1 MTFSANMAES
11 TTSLSRPENA
21 LSYLIRQ
28 GLGWSLVA
36 LIWWAAAHGVDNV
49 GFDLRFLAWDL
60 YICSGYFAITHCLF
74 RPLVRS
80 LRARLPPP
88 PWRYPL
94 LLALPWAGILVLA
107 AMEYL
112 WFYLNGFSFE
122 LLAEQLPRK
131 MLFHGIFLYAWLLC
145 YQLAWVRRQTTDNI
159 ELAEKP
165 RIYVLAQL
173 GGWSIAGLLWYVLV
187 VSGPLADS
195 DTLWLL
201 SWILLVCCVS
211 LLLSHFV
218 LRSYFQ
224 ASADRP
230 GGVLKKSLQ
239 LILLTLLC
247 ALMIMVAEAIW
258 IPITGFGIRSQSG
271 AQFLV
276 VFAIK
281 QGFFLFWSLVYLSW
295 LASRQKELAETKRLL
310 LEVAYQ
316 EAQLSGLKQQ
326 LNPHFLFNTL
336 NSIRA
341 MIIKDQNIARTMVS
355 SMSNLLRYSL
365 YLGEQNTLPL
375 SRELEIVEEY
385 LALEKIRYGERLRA
399 GFALDNGLMDIPVLP
414 MSLQTLVENAIKH
427 NIQRTERGISLTI
440 GAQRQGQELRLW
452 VENEGQL
459 QSEDSGGLG
468 LKNIR
473 QRLKLI
479 FGDAAELSLTS
490 PGENRVLAQM
500 RYPSPGQ
507 ATESPQ

>member
-1 MTFSANMAES
+1 MAES
-11 TTSLSRPENA
+11 TITSTRSENA
-21 LSYLIRQ
+21 APYLIRQ
-28 GLGWSLVA
+28 AALWSLVA

-49 GFDLRFLAWDL
+49 GLDLRFLAWDL
-60 YICSGYFAITHCLF
+60 YICICYFAITHWLF
-74 RPLVRS
+74 RPLVR
-80 LRARLPPP
+80 LLQTRIPPP
-88 PWRYPL
+88 FWRYPL
-94 LLALPWAGILVLA
+94 LLALPLAGLGLLA
-107 AMEYL
+107 GMEYL
-112 WFYLNGFSFE
+112 WFYLNGFAFD
-122 LLAEQLPRK
+122 LLADQLPKK
-131 MLFHGIFLYAWLLC
+131 MLFHGIFLYSWLFC
-145 YQLAWVRRQTTDNI
+145 YQLAWVRRQTTYHL
-159 ELAEKP
+159 ELAENP

-224 ASADRP
+224 ASAQRP

-247 ALMIMVAEAIW
+247 ALMIMVAESIW

-341 MIIKDQNIARTMVS
+341 MIIKDQHTARTMVS

-375 SRELEIVEEY
+375 ARELEIVEEY

-399 GFALDNGLMDIPVLP
+399 SFSFDKALMDRPVLP

-427 NIQRTERGISLTI
+427 NIQRTDQGMSLII
-440 GAQRQGQELRLW
+440 GAQLQDQDLLLW

-459 QSEDSGGLG
+459 KSEDSGGLG

-490 PGENRVLAQM
+490 PEGNRVLAQM
-500 RYPSPGQ
+500 RYPCPGQ
-507 ATESPQ
+507 ARESLQ